1 MRNSLKKSA
10 ADTPATGFDRYPKGS
25 IVICNNCAKPI
36 FKLDVGISLGEGSG
50 KMARAFKPLSLVD
63 LVALAGRQDLDPGV
77 SASLRT
83 MTTEQLKAHADKL
96 HEVRPGD
103 PMLCPACEACFV
115 QVLSVERHE
124 VLDKAYTI
132 ELLTVPP
139 EGAGKPSPASGLKL
153 GYGKGKDWVH

>member
-1 MRNSLKKSA
+1 MRDSLKKSA
-10 ADTPATGFDRYPKGS
+10 ADSPAKGFERYPKGS

-50 KMARAFKPLSLVD
+50 RLARAFKPLSVAD
-63 LVALAGRQDLDPGV
+63 LAALAMREDIDAGV
-77 SASLRT
+77 GASLRT
-83 MTTEQLKAHADKL
+83 MTTEQLKAHADLL
-96 HEVRPGD
+96 HEVKPGD
-103 PMLCPACEACFV
+103 PMLCPACHACFV

-139 EGAGKPSPASGLKL
+139 EGAGKAAPMRGKNL
-153 GYGKGKDWVH
+153 GYGKDWVH